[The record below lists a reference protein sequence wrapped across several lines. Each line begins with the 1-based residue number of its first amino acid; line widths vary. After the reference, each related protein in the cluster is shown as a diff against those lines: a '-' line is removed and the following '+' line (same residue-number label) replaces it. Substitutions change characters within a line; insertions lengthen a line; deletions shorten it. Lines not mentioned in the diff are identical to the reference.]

1 MEKDN
6 IVREVLEELVK
17 EIERKYYNKSDSAKG
32 TDCQDK
38 HTYTETEEFDEELV
52 RKGADALSNNDFSTG
67 IISTKQV
74 KEYIDQRFTVTLS
87 EAADKEMLQKYGVV
101 PKSVEEL
108 FDLILKT
115 LGTSA
120 EKKNAHAFEDVMEKM
135 KLGVERNYGHGY
147 LGTEDGTFL
156 VKISYVDGVFTLD
169 VSEVVNNGGIY
180 ETKLHEFTYTGPVG
194 NSLCDKG
201 CAHGCKTGKCTQLG
215 DELTEIK
222 EQTSKWLDKVEK
234 HLTKTDKNLDNPTE
248 EKLEIVRNYL
258 KEDSFADKG
267 AIESMS
273 DEELIHEWRK
283 RVYK

>member
-74 KEYIDQRFTVTLS
+74 KEYMDQRFTVTLS

-115 LGTSA
+115 LETSA

-156 VKISYVDGVFTLD
+156 VDISYENGVFYLVT
-169 VSEVVNNGGIY
+169 SKNTGGKI
-180 ETKLHEFTYTGPVG
+180 HEFTYTGPVG
-194 NSLCDKG
+194 NPACDKG
-201 CAHGCKTGKCTQLG
+201 CAQGCKTGKCTQLG
-215 DELTEIK
+215 EELTEIK
-222 EQTSKWLDKVEK
+222 EQTSKWLDKVES
-234 HLTKTDKNLDNPTE
+234 HLTKTDKHLDNPTE
-248 EKLEIVRNYL
+248 DKLEIVRNYL
-258 KEDSFADKG
+258 KEESFADKG

-273 DEELIHEWRK
+273 DEELVHEWRK
-283 RVYK
+283 RVAKHK